1 MMKNVNLNRRGFL
14 LAGTAGLITTT
25 TALTPAMAKT
35 KFNFV
40 SGLNGSS
47 LTSSYRGKKIVSY
60 SSREKVGTIIINTS
74 ERRLYR
80 VLANGKAM
88 KYGVGVGRAGFEWA
102 GVAKVRRKAEWP
114 AWRPPAEMIEREL
127 AKYGRQ
133 LPAVMEGGPSNP
145 LGARALYLFQGK
157 RDTLYRI
164 HGTNNPASIGKA
176 QSSGCIRML
185 NEEVI
190 DLYNK
195 TRMGTKVI
203 VI

>member
-1 MMKNVNLNRRGFL
+1 MMNNTKLNRRGFL
-14 LAGTAGLITTT
+14 LAGTAGLL
-25 TALTPAMAKT
+25 TATPAMAKT
-35 KFNFV
+35 TFNFT
-40 SGLNGSS
+40 SGLTGSS
-47 LTSSYRGKKIVSY
+47 STRNYRGKKIVKY
-60 SSREKVGTIIINTS
+60 STREKVGTIIINTS

-80 VLANGKAM
+80 VLPNGKAM

-102 GVAKVRRKAEWP
+102 GVAKIRRKAEWP
-114 AWRPPAEMIEREL
+114 AWRPPAEMIAREL
-127 AKYGRQ
+127 KKYGRQ

-164 HGTNNPASIGKA
+164 HGTNNPASIGRA

-203 VI
+203 VL